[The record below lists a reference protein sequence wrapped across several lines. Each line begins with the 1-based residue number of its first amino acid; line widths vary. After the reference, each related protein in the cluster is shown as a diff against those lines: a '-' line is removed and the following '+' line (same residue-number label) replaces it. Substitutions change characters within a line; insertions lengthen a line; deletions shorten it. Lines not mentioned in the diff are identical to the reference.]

1 MRRLRPALAMTLR
14 WPRTGSACRPA
25 TRFRNVGSPRCSD
38 AHPAAGREPE
48 SPMHGKHRRSQT
60 RRVPRSRLTRK
71 QGPSAVSGTRF
82 DRAGKIRNRGLA
94 VSQKR
99 ALCEPGCHEGERSG
113 LAGHPRR
120 GLCGRSGSS
129 ARSWA
134 WKLPSMRQ
142 TPWNLPPGT
151 ATGSSYSAPAT
162 ATSSST
168 AATAAAPSRC
178 SRWTTWIRRGRAG
191 PRRRRATRRAGVRR
205 HLDLAHL
212 PGARREHPQ
221 PGRPHGVAGRQEDSG
236 RTRSTC
242 GRSGH

>member
-1 MRRLRPALAMTLR
+1 M
-14 WPRTGSACRPA
+14 
-25 TRFRNVGSPRCSD
+25 
-38 AHPAAGREPE
+38 
-48 SPMHGKHRRSQT
+48 
-60 RRVPRSRLTRK
+60 
-71 QGPSAVSGTRF
+71 
-82 DRAGKIRNRGLA
+82 
-94 VSQKR
+94 R
-99 ALCEPGCHEGERSG
+99 ALGEPGCHEGERSG

-120 GLCGRSGSS
+120 GLRGRSGSS
-129 ARSWA
+129 ARPWA
-134 WKLPSMRQ
+134 WKLPSMRG

-168 AATAAAPSRC
+168 AATATAPSRC

-242 GRSGH
+242 GMSATSVHGRVANMQVPGRSPLQSRAADAAAVPHGPRRAGLSVPGEGRKGMPLESQRRLLLAAAFQFGTRSTIGPSPRARSASS